1 MKRRSLATTITAL
14 GLAGAFLLSGCSG
27 NGGTTDGGADEG
39 AGGDLSGRVVML
51 LPNTTTTRFVEHD
64 GPGFE
69 QAMAEI
75 APGVSV
81 EIQNAEG
88 DAARQLTQ
96 IETAVSQGVDAIVL
110 VTADP
115 KVSAAGLVRADDA
128 GIPVISYEH
137 EAIDGPVAYQIMS
150 DPYRVGLTQGQYLVD
165 NLPESDAPLQV
176 ARLYGNAGDNY
187 TDQVKRGQDEI
198 IQPLIDAGDI
208 EIVCEDNAQGWD
220 PANAQ
225 QLTEQCL
232 TKTQNGIDVVLA
244 SNDGTASGAIAALAG
259 QNLAGE
265 IPVHGGLDANIEA
278 LRYIMEGKQEM
289 SAYRNFY
296 EMGDVAAQL
305 VVSLLQGEEESA
317 LVNDVFDNNFEEVP
331 AVMVDIYAAD
341 ADTIGDLVE
350 IGIYTK
356 EDICDGAQSVGYC
369 G

>member
-1 MKRRSLATTITAL
+1 MMRKSFWKTAVAV
-14 GLAGAFLLSGCSG
+14 GMAGTLMLTGCSS
-27 NGGTTDGGADEG
+27 NGGDEG
-39 AGGDLSGRVVML
+39 SGNSGDPAELTGKVVML

-64 GPGFE
+64 GPGFV
-69 QAMAEI
+69 QAMEEL
-75 APGVSV
+75 APNV
-81 EIQNAEG
+81 EVEVQNAEG

-115 KVSAAGLVRADDA
+115 KVSAAGLVRADEA

-137 EAIDGPVAYQIMS
+137 EAIDGPVAYQVMS
-150 DPYRVGLTQGQYLVD
+150 DPYRVGITQAEYLVD
-165 NLPESDAPLQV
+165 NLPESDGPLQV

-187 TDQVKRGQDEI
+187 TDQVKRGQDEV
-198 IQPLIDAGDI
+198 IQPLIDDGTI
-208 EIVCEDNAQGWD
+208 EVVCEDNAQGWD

-225 QLTEQCL
+225 RLTEQCL
-232 TKTQNGIDVVLA
+232 TKTQNKIDLVLA
-244 SNDGTASGAIAALAG
+244 SNDGTASGAIAALEG

-278 LRYIMEGKQEM
+278 LHYIMDGKQEM

-296 EMGDVAAQL
+296 EMSDVAAQL
-305 VVSLLQGEEESA
+305 VVSLLSGEEQSD

-331 AVMVDIYAAD
+331 AVMVDIYAVD
-341 ADTIGDLVE
+341 KDTIGDLVD

-356 EDICDGAQSVGYC
+356 DDICSGAPAVGYC
-369 G
+369 E